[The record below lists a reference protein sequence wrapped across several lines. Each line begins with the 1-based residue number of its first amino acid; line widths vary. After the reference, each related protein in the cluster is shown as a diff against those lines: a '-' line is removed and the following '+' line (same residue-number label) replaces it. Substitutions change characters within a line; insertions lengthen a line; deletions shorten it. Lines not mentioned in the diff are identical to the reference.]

1 MPHAKLGL
9 CFALVEPR
17 GAFDER
23 AQAQSRQPQ
32 EIDLKRRAM
41 RLRFSDTAPT
51 RTSST
56 ALAILAACL
65 AVPAAGQDAAPQP
78 PLPEANV
85 ETVGSTTRS
94 TFAPD
99 FFARFA
105 PRSAHDM
112 ARNVPG
118 FAIRGGDEA
127 RGLGQADTNVLI
139 NGRRISGKANGPVE
153 ALRRIPAEDVVR
165 LELVDGASLG
175 IGGLTGQV
183 LNVVTRAS
191 GRVSGQFR
199 YQPEFRTFGTPARLL
214 AGSLAL
220 AGSGTKSEW
229 TLALRNDSNR
239 RGAQGPEV
247 VFDRFGTI
255 TALRDEQS
263 NFSTDRISLS
273 GSYARTADNGN
284 ILNLTAQT
292 QGFIYREREISFQRP
307 PGGSL
312 ERTRRLR
319 RTEDEF
325 NYELGADYEFGLG
338 PGRLKLIGYHRY
350 EDSPFTNAVVTEF
363 ADGRARQGSLFLR
376 DADDGETI
384 LRSEYTARAAGGSIV
399 AALEGAR
406 NFLSIVSALSERDA
420 TGVLQPVDLDG
431 ATARVDEDRIDGGL
445 TWSRALASDLQLQL
459 SAGGEY
465 SRISQSGSL
474 GLTRSFWRPK
484 GFASLDWKVDPNL
497 NIAGRIERVVGQL
510 DFFDFIASVDLDQS
524 RTDDSNANLKPE
536 QSWVFDL
543 EASWRMGT
551 LGNLTVSGYLEN
563 LADVVDQIPLPGGG
577 QAPGNLPSARIFGM
591 ETQATLLSDGVGWKG
606 TRIDLGG
613 AWASSTVRDPLLGT
627 LREISGNELLSV
639 DFRLR
644 HDLQNTPWAF
654 GLRGDWKKVAR
665 SVRLDEVSLDQ
676 PSFAQGFAFL
686 EHKDVAGMT
695 MRARA
700 GNLMNQKDRFT
711 RTLFSN
717 RAAGIAAFSE
727 KRERRFGTIFSF
739 DIEGSF

>member
-1 MPHAKLGL
+1 
-9 CFALVEPR
+9 
-17 GAFDER
+17 
-23 AQAQSRQPQ
+23 
-32 EIDLKRRAM
+32 M

-65 AVPAAGQDAAPQP
+65 AVPAAGQDAAPRP

-85 ETVGSTTRS
+85 ETAGSTTRS
-94 TFAPD
+94 TFLPAD
-99 FFARFA
+99 FARFA
-105 PRSAHDM
+105 PRSAFDM

-118 FAIRGGDEA
+118 FSIQAGDGA

-139 NGRRISGKANGPVE
+139 NGRRISGKANGPTE
-153 ALRRIPAEDVVR
+153 ALRRIPLKDVVR

-183 LNVVTRAS
+183 LNVITSAS

-199 YQPEFRTFGTPARLL
+199 YNPEFRTFGTPARLL
-214 AGSLAL
+214 QGSVAL
-220 AGSGTKSEW
+220 AGGGAKNEW
-229 TLALRNDSNR
+229 NLALRNDSNR
-239 RGAQGPEV
+239 RGNEGPEE
-247 VFDRFGTI
+247 VFDGSGALV
-255 TALRDEQS
+255 ALRDEKV
-263 NFSTDRISLS
+263 NFDTDRFSLS
-273 GSYARTADNGN
+273 GSFTRNADNGA
-284 ILNLTAQT
+284 ILNLTGQVE
-292 QGFIYREREISFQRP
+292 GYLFREREASFQRP
-307 PGGSL
+307 PGGAL
-312 ERTRRLR
+312 ARTRSLR

-325 NYELGADYEFGLG
+325 NYEIGADYEFGFG

-350 EDSPFTNAVVTEF
+350 EDSPFTNTVLTTFTDGTPDTETRF
-363 ADGRARQGSLFLR
+363 VQ
-376 DADDGETI
+376 DADEGETI
-384 LRSEYTARAAGGSIV
+384 LRSEYSVGVGGGNLV
-399 AALEGAR
+399 AAVEGAR
-406 NFLSIVSALSERDA
+406 NYLEIASALSARDA
-420 TGVLQPVDLDG
+420 TGVLQPVDLAG
-431 ATARVDEDRIDGGL
+431 SSARVDEDRIDGGL
-445 TWSRALASDLQLQL
+445 TWSLALAANLQLQL

-465 SRISQSGSL
+465 SRISQSGPL

-484 GFASLDWKVDPNL
+484 GFASLDWKVDPDL

-510 DFFDFIASVDLDQS
+510 NFFDFIASVDLDQS

-543 EASWRMGT
+543 EASWRMGP

-577 QAPGNLPSARIFGM
+577 QAPGNLPSARIYGM

-686 EHKDVAGMT
+686 EHKDVAGLT